1 MGVVVQDWSLLFS
14 VHFLRKGEIQVAAE
28 GYVVFAV
35 GDVGRHHLG
44 WEERQMVYDVEYVG
58 RQVDSGIEEASS
70 EVRLIH
76 GEKDQIHHR
85 HHHRRPSFP
94 SH

>member
-1 MGVVVQDWSLLFS
+1 MEYDV
-14 VHFLRKGEIQVAAE
+14 
-28 GYVVFAV
+28 GYV
-35 GDVGRHHLG
+35 GKL
-44 WEERQMVYDVEYVG
+44 
-58 RQVDSGIEEASS
+58 DSGIEEASS